1 MNEQQ
6 IKQKQQLDSLYNKV
20 ARTMTE
26 EQQAIVHEIVK
37 LEFELEQDCNQ

>member
-1 MNEQQ
+1 MNIKQ
-6 IKQKQQLDSLYNKV
+6 IKRLDTLYNKV
-20 ARTMTE
+20 AKIMTE